1 MSVYVYAIAKASHP
15 LDLEG
20 LKGVGEPPA
29 ELHTVRSGD
38 LCAVVSETPEDLSVK
53 RRDVEAHH
61 EVQEHLWA
69 GGPTLPLS
77 FGFVATD
84 EDAVRAVLEERAE
97 AMSQRLDELAG
108 RVEFNVK
115 GVADEDTLL
124 RAVLEESEQA
134 RALNEATR
142 EGGGTY
148 EDRLA
153 LGELLNQGVQ
163 SQQDALAEQ
172 VLAELRPLVASEK
185 IAPPSQQYFVN
196 ASFLVEDERSK
207 EFAEAGREMAERLGE
222 SVELRL
228 RGPLP
233 PYSFV

>member
-20 LKGVGEPPA
+20 VEGVGEPPT
-29 ELHTVRSGD
+29 ELRTVRNGD
-38 LCAVVSETPEDLSVK
+38 LCAVVSETPDDLSVK

-61 EVQEHLWA
+61 RVQEQLWA
-69 GGPTLPLS
+69 GGPMLPLS

-97 AMSQRLDELAG
+97 AMSQRMDELTG

-124 RAVLEESEQA
+124 RTVLRDSEQA

-148 EDRLA
+148 EDRIA

-163 SQQDALAEQ
+163 SQQDALAER
-172 VLAELRPLVASEK
+172 VLAELRPLVAAEN

-196 ASFLVEDERSK
+196 ASFLVEEERSK

-222 SVELRL
+222 GVELRL

>member
-1 MSVYVYAIAKASHP
+1 MSLYVYAITKASHP
-15 LDLEG
+15 LNLGG

-29 ELHTVRSGD
+29 ELHAVRDGE
-38 LCAVVSETPEDLSVK
+38 LCAVVSEAPEHLSIA

-69 GGPTLPLS
+69 DGTTLPLS
-77 FGFVATD
+77 FGFVAPD
-84 EDAVRAVLEERAE
+84 ENAVHAILEERGE
-97 AMSQRLDELAG
+97 AFTQRLDELTG

-115 GVADEDTLL
+115 GLQDEDTVL
-124 RAVLEESEQA
+124 RAILEESEQA
-134 RALNEATR
+134 RALSEATR

-153 LGELLNQGVQ
+153 LGQLVAQEVQ
-163 SQQDALAEQ
+163 SRQQALAEE
-172 VLAELRPLVASEK
+172 VLAALRPFVVSERL
-185 IAPPSQQYFVN
+185 APPSQQYFVN
-196 ASFLVEDERSK
+196 VSFLVEDERSK
-207 EFAEAGREMAERLGE
+207 EFADAGSELAERFGE
-222 SVELRL
+222 GIELRL